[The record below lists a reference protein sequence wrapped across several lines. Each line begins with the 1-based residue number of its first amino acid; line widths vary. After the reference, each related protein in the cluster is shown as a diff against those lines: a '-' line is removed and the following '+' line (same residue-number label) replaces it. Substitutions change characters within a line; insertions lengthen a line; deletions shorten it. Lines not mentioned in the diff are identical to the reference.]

1 MIFHPLDPL
10 EINAQ
15 KCSWL
20 KDSDMASFDKKLV
33 VVRNGFVVQGQVDL
47 VNNLVRKAR
56 QIKNGFE
63 GLLAQSETNPC
74 YISPDSYQYRC
85 ENRNDTDNSIGNSSC
100 HKLATFDLVSKAWT
114 DSIAVRTER

>member
-15 KCSWL
+15 KFSWL
-20 KDSDMASFDKKLV
+20 KDSDMASFDGKLV
-33 VVRNGFVVQGQVDL
+33 GVRNGFVVLGQVDL

-74 YISPDSYQYRC
+74 YISPDSYQYQC
-85 ENRNDTDNSIGNSSC
+85 ENNDTDNSTGNSSC
-100 HKLATFDLVSKAWT
+100 HKLATFDLVSKEWT
-114 DSIAVRTER
+114 ESIAVRTER